1 MTLIHLAAELLR
13 APGALVDRIERDG
26 TFAVE
31 APRLLGLLA
40 LGACTFGAVVG
51 GYRGGLQVPFAALK
65 LPFLLLVP
73 MVLVLPALRSLW
85 ALAEV
90 EVSYR
95 RLVTAGLVGGARTA
109 LLAAAAGPVLW
120 LAYGVLGYHVAVLA
134 FVAVLG
140 VAGLPGLL
148 VVVRAVPGG
157 GRGRWVALAGSLA
170 LMATASMQTGW
181 LLRPFLVRPQTED
194 IVMFRAVEQDVFE
207 ALGTTAWSSLGIYA
221 ADVSYEVDRT
231 ATSARGAR

>member
-13 APGALVDRIERDG
+13 APGALVDRIEADD
-26 TFAVE
+26 TFAHE

-40 LGACTFGAVVG
+40 LGALTFGAVVG
-51 GYRGGLQVPFAALK
+51 GYRGGLQVPFAAVK
-65 LPFLLLVP
+65 LPLLFLVP

-90 EVSYR
+90 RVSYR

-140 VAGLPGLL
+140 LTGLPGLL

-157 GRGRWVALAGSLA
+157 GRGRIWALAGSLA
-170 LMATASMQTGW
+170 LLATASMQTGW
-181 LLRPFLVRPQTED
+181 MLRPFLVRPQTEE
-194 IVMFRAVEQDVFE
+194 VVLFRSLEQDVFD
-207 ALGTTAWSSLGIYA
+207 ALGTTAWSAVGIYEA
-221 ADVSYEVDRT
+221 HEPDLRESTDRWDRRT
-231 ATSARGAR
+231 R